1 MAVLSSL
8 GQDASSYDPPGHLAF
23 DQTYYWR
30 VDEVEHAPDFTVHKG
45 AVWSFTVE
53 PFAREIGNRG
63 RQAFEEDELI
73 QSWVLHQLQIIGE
86 ALRNISEDFRRDHT
100 EIPWKETIGMRNILI
115 HRYFELDANLV
126 WTVVIRDL
134 PDLKEK
140 VGSALKE
147 FK

>member
-1 MAVLSSL
+1 MRDDREWLLDLLEAMEKIEKYSS
-8 GQDASSYDPPGHLAF
+8 
-23 DQTYYWR
+23 
-30 VDEVEHAPDFTVHKG
+30 
-45 AVWSFTVE
+45 
-53 PFAREIGNRG
+53 RG

-126 WTVVIRDL
+126 WTVVIRDE
-134 PDLKEK
+134 P
-140 VGSALKE
+140 
-147 FK
+147 